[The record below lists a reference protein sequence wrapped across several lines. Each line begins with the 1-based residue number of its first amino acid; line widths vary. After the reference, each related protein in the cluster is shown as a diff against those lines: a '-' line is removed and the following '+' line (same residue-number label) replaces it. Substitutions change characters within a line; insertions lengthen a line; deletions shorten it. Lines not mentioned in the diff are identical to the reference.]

1 MSLGWSDIFLQEPEF
16 DFRRILEQWS
26 PLVEGQLQPLGLSAF
41 GDFYF
46 LRPDGA
52 VHVLDVIE
60 GAVRLVAVSKD
71 VFGSCMNSREWQDA
85 NLMPEVVL
93 QLYRCGLVRGPGQL
107 FGFAPHPAFAGK
119 IVPETAMV
127 LDAVVWHGICSQA
140 VGPNAKR

>member
-16 DFRRILEQWS
+16 DFRGILEQWS

-60 GAVRLVAVSKD
+60 GAVRCCIPCDHIPLRS
-71 VFGSCMNSREWQDA
+71 W
-85 NLMPEVVL
+85 P
-93 QLYRCGLVRGPGQL
+93 LVRARDVMRGL
-107 FGFAPHPAFAGK
+107 
-119 IVPETAMV
+119 IETLKAK
-127 LDAVVWHGICSQA
+127 QA
-140 VGPNAKR
+140 T